1 MTEKYTEF
9 KLLREDLVKRGLIR
23 AYEAIANCMGY
34 LQAVVDSGNMTA
46 EEFCKEN
53 GIMVRGMLDAERKRI
68 KYEEEQSRGE

>member
-9 KLLREDLVKRGLIR
+9 KLLREDLVKGGFIR
-23 AYEAIANCMGY
+23 AYEAIINCRGY

-53 GIMVRGMLDAERKRI
+53 EIMVQNMLDAERERME
-68 KYEEEQSRGE
+68 YEKEQNKGE